1 MNIKLGFAAS
11 LLAVT
16 TVGFAAE
23 KVFTVVGE
31 RLEYRNL
38 ATVESETEYEA
49 FTGKTTKVSGA
60 LRFDPAKKVGSGTLI
75 IDVASVG
82 TGIPTRDE
90 HMRSGQWMDAEKFP
104 TIKFETKSVKNTGG
118 DNYDVVGMLT
128 MHGVTKEVKMRA
140 TVRYRAMSDLNKQN
154 GFDGDVLQVK
164 GKFEVNLSD
173 FGIKIPA
180 PAANKVANTVTL
192 GISAYAVAK

>member
-104 TIKFETKSVKNTGG
+104 TIKFETKSVKTTGG

>member
-1 MNIKLGFAAS
+1 
-11 LLAVT
+11 
-16 TVGFAAE
+16 
-23 KVFTVVGE
+23 
-31 RLEYRNL
+31 
-38 ATVESETEYEA
+38 
-49 FTGKTTKVSGA
+49 
-60 LRFDPAKKVGSGTLI
+60 
-75 IDVASVG
+75 
-82 TGIPTRDE
+82 
-90 HMRSGQWMDAEKFP
+90 
-104 TIKFETKSVKNTGG
+104 
-118 DNYDVVGMLT
+118 